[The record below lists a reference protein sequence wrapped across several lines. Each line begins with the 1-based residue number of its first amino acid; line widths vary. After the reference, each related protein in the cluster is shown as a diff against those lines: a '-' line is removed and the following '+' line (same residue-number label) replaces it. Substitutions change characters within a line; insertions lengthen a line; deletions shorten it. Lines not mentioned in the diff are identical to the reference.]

1 MNEKPTGLYCLA
13 QHFATWYKSFRDDDI
28 LDFAEPCAVCAYRE
42 YCGSR
47 GFPWADLILPVL
59 ADQGIYVSMNHQ
71 NLHSERRLNDAQ
83 KDAASG

>member
-1 MNEKPTGLYCLA
+1 MIRF
-13 QHFATWYKSFRDDDI
+13 Q
-28 LDFAEPCAVCAYRE
+28 YRG

-71 NLHSERRLNDAQ
+71 NQHSERRLNDVQ